1 MVPCLTTHM
10 KDDLDFS
17 QFLPSSLNIESVLY
31 LCDIESL
38 YTSITTY
45 LCIEATDY
53 WCIRKRNLILS
64 NPRKKI
70 LIPLGL
76 L

>member
-1 MVPCLTTHM
+1 M

-38 YTSITTY
+38 YNSITTY
-45 LCIEATDY
+45 LCIEAID
-53 WCIRKRNLILS
+53 I
-64 NPRKKI
+64 
-70 LIPLGL
+70 GL
-76 L
+76 QENVV

>member
-1 MVPCLTTHM
+1 M

-53 WCIRKRNLILS
+53 WYIRKRSLILS

>member
-1 MVPCLTTHM
+1 MLKPIVPCLTTSV

-17 QFLPSSLNIESVLY
+17 WFLPSSLNIESVLY

-45 LCIEATDY
+45 LCIEAID
-53 WCIRKRNLILS
+53 I
-64 NPRKKI
+64 
-70 LIPLGL
+70 GL
-76 L
+76 QENVV